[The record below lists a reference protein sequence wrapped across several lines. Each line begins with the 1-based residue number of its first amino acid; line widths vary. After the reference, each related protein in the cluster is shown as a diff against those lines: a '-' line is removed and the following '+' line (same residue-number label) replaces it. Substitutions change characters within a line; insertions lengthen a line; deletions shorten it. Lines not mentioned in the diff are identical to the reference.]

1 MKKFIS
7 FICAVSLIVV
17 CVISLFF
24 CEFSTYSGVM
34 NAETRLTQN
43 ITREYH
49 IIDKMLE
56 VRADDTLTLVV
67 VRDGVEIAVDIC
79 ILENCLTSY

>member
-17 CVISLFF
+17 CVISLFT

-34 NAETRLTQN
+34 NAEINEERYQTYSL
-43 ITREYH
+43 
-49 IIDKMLE
+49 L
-56 VRADDTLTLVV
+56 
-67 VRDGVEIAVDIC
+67 
-79 ILENCLTSY
+79 